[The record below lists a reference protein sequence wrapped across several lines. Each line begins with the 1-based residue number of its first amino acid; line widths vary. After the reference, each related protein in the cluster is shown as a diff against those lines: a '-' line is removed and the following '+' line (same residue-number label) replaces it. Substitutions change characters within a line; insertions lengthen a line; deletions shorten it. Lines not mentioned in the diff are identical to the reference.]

1 MAALTESVP
10 QGRRLWRL
18 ALPRSLQLRLVVW
31 LLLPLLLLLG
41 LGSWLTYRRAL
52 EASNAAFDRVL
63 FSSAKSMQE
72 GLRIRDGQVDVSI
85 PYAALEMFESNNMGR
100 VFYRVAQDDGGHI
113 TGYEELPLPRRLP
126 VQPWRPRYYDTEYRG
141 EPVRAVA
148 LKISLHDVTGGS
160 ARWVWVVVA
169 ETREARQEM
178 ADDILLGALRQE
190 GLLLLAALGI
200 FALAFRAVLG
210 PIRRLSHEVAGRQEG
225 DLMPLAKDRM
235 PSELVP
241 LVDALN
247 QYTLRMQSM
256 LQARR
261 RFFDDAAHQLKT
273 PLAVMQAQ
281 AELAL
286 RESELQ
292 EVHRQLR
299 ALLKTVGAASEAV
312 QRLMSLARLEPDN
325 GRLYV
330 LRAADLVALARDVA
344 LEWAPIAR
352 RQGVDIEFDA
362 DGPVWAEVEPNLLQE
377 LVANLV
383 DNAIRHGG
391 ARCKLSVGEQI
402 DGTPWLR
409 VEDNGP
415 GIPAAEREH
424 VFKRFYRIAGTTADG
439 SGLGLSIVREIARV
453 NDAQLTLDEP
463 MGGGLAVTLLLR
475 RPVAPAGPEGLK
487 PGAYP
492 PVPSSRTS

>member
-1 MAALTESVP
+1 
-10 QGRRLWRL
+10 
-18 ALPRSLQLRLVVW
+18 
-31 LLLPLLLLLG
+31 
-41 LGSWLTYRRAL
+41 
-52 EASNAAFDRVL
+52 
-63 FSSAKSMQE
+63 MQE

-100 VFYRVAQDDGGHI
+100 VFYRVAQEDGGHI
-113 TGYEELPLPRRLP
+113 TGYEELPLPRQLK
-126 VQPWRPRYYDTEYRG
+126 VQPYRPRYYDTRYRD

-148 LKISLHDVTGGS
+148 LKVSLHDTSGGN

-169 ETREARQEM
+169 ETREARQEL

-190 GLLLLAALGI
+190 GLLLLAALCI

-210 PIRRLSHEVAGRQEG
+210 PIRRISQQVAEREEGELAPLSSE
-225 DLMPLAKDRM
+225 RM
-235 PSELVP
+235 PSELLP

-247 QYTLRMQSM
+247 QYTRRMHSM

-286 RESELQ
+286 REQQPE
-292 EVHRQLR
+292 EIHRQLR
-299 ALLKTVGAASEAV
+299 ALLKTVGTASEAV
-312 QRLMSLARLEPDN
+312 QRLLSLARLEPDN

-330 LRAADLVALARDVA
+330 LRDADLTALAKDVA

-352 RQGVDIEFDA
+352 RHGVDIEFDA
-362 DGPVWAEVEPNLLQE
+362 PGPVHAEVEPNLLQE

-391 ARCKLSVGEQI
+391 RRCTVAVGMQP
-402 DGTPWLR
+402 DGTPGLR
-409 VEDNGP
+409 VQDNGP
-415 GIPAAEREH
+415 GIPPDEREH
-424 VFKRFYRIAGTTADG
+424 VLRRFYRIAGTQAQG

-453 NDAQLTLDEP
+453 NEARLVLGEP
-463 MGGGLAVTLLLR
+463 AGGGLLVQVTLR
-475 RPVAPAGPEGLK
+475 R
-487 PGAYP
+487 
-492 PVPSSRTS
+492 STMSR